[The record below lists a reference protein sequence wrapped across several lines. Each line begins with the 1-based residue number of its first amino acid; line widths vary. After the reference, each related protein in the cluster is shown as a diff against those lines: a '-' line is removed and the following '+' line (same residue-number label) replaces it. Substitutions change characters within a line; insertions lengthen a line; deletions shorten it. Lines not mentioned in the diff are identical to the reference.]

1 MHGFIKEKIIN
12 FTRKLIIRLLS
23 ADIKESMIE
32 MCSIIVFSICTYCY
46 NYFVHFFDY
55 AISIALFYIC
65 QEPLMFSI
73 D

>member
-32 MCSIIVFSICTYCY
+32 MCSIIVFQYAHTVTIILSISLIMQYLLRSFGY
-46 NYFVHFFDY
+46 VRN
-55 AISIALFYIC
+55 L
-65 QEPLMFSI
+65 
-73 D
+73 